1 MAANGVTSLSTTT
14 NAVDYPTACH
24 IEVEPD
30 MGPDLDGVAADVA
43 GTADSGEAIF
53 IDPAILSSGG
63 IGDFI
68 ADFAQSQDTLDLS
81 DLLASLGNSPPV
93 TDAAPEP
100 VNQTTDASAG
110 SGAGETFVD
119 VASLTGISIA
129 ISILYDESHHSQAT
143 NVT

>member
-1 MAANGVTSLSTTT
+1 
-14 NAVDYPTACH
+14 
-24 IEVEPD
+24 
-30 MGPDLDGVAADVA
+30 MGPALDGVAADVA
-43 GTADSGEAIF
+43 GTADSGEAII

-81 DLLASLGNSPPV
+81 DLLASLGDSQPV
-93 TDAAPEP
+93 ADAAPGS
-100 VNQTTDASAG
+100 VNPTTDASAG

-119 VASLTGISIA
+119 VASLTGINIA